1 MREDKHIG
9 QKLAVMLDGKVVT
22 YFQGG
27 EVYYYQSQL
36 ESRLKS
42 QLIMHISEE
51 SVGIREEKEPQIL
64 VLVYKL

>member
-1 MREDKHIG
+1 M
-9 QKLAVMLDGKVVT
+9 
-22 YFQGG
+22 
-27 EVYYYQSQL
+27 YYYQSQL